1 LELGDHPGPAGEL
14 HWLEPGEQRQY
25 DLEIGALAGVG
36 AIDSFAARVSRL
48 APAHDPANH
57 RR

>member
-1 LELGDHPGPAGEL
+1 LVITLDRRGEL
-14 HWLEPGEQRQY
+14 HWLEPGEQREY

-36 AIDSFAARVSRL
+36 AIDSFAARASRL